1 MNPVTSSFR
10 NTEAND
16 GFSDS
21 TASSDEGDQPD
32 EGSSTAL
39 FSSLDAPRSHR
50 HDPRG
55 LTSSLRGKL
64 FFLPHIAGED
74 PADPFSFFCRRLENL
89 QKALRVSLFI
99 PEQLHRRIWPRVH
112 DLETQ
117 ALAASLDLGDSGRF
131 PGHVPAGFTGHVHAM
146 FFSGWINALL
156 IFVPIGMGTYL
167 ARMNPLLT
175 FTCNAIAIVPL
186 SALLTDATERIAS
199 DAGDTIGALLNI
211 TLGNLVELII
221 LIIALVNNHIR
232 IVQASI
238 LGSILVNL
246 LLILGS
252 AFLASNL
259 ANHSPVTNSA
269 EAQLLAGLLFVSVFV
284 ILMPTAFDYTF
295 DPKGSTS
302 AATLSM
308 SRVSALIVL
317 LIYILYFAHEMRS
330 SSDKEKPLPLQVLS
344 VDNSHMTGTEPFP
357 HMRNQDPMFPPR
369 SIRFAD
375 QATETT
381 ARSTTREVNGSADRE
396 MEFHDDLADPSRRR
410 SVDVN
415 MRPGSSHQYFRSR
428 RNSRSYSLSS
438 SRGFHSR
445 ESSLGGGV
453 GAGGIA
459 ASGRTTLHTIIDSP
473 ILPDQLARDR
483 SRHGEAAQSG
493 ERMASVS
500 VLIFTSVIM
509 SMCAEFLVS
518 TIDDVTHEGG
528 LSESVI
534 GLIIL
539 PVVGN
544 IAEYVTVVTVAAR
557 NKLDLAIAVA
567 VGSAIQ
573 IALCVTPLTV
583 LAGWA
588 LQRKLELTFNFFETT
603 TLVGTVLLVILL
615 VLNEGSTSPRTSGLK
630 GALMCACYGIIGL
643 GAYLS
648 PSTKE

>member
-1 MNPVTSSFR
+1 MNPVTNSFR

-21 TASSDEGDQPD
+21 SASSDEGDQPD

-39 FSSLDAPRSHR
+39 FASLASAGDGPRSHR
-50 HDPRG
+50 HEPRG
-55 LTSSLRGKL
+55 LRSSLRGKPAL
-64 FFLPHIAGED
+64 VSRRFRPEN
-74 PADPFSFFCRRLENL
+74 PADPSVCELESL

-117 ALAASLDLGDSGRF
+117 ALAASLDLGDNGHFSSGR
-131 PGHVPAGFTGHVHAM
+131 VDASFTGHVRAM

-167 ARMNPLLT
+167 TRMNPLLT

-221 LIIALVNNHIR
+221 LIIMSNSRSIALVNNHIR

-259 ANHSPVTNSA
+259 ANHSPATDSA

-330 SSDKEKPLPLQVLS
+330 SSDKEKPLPLQIMS
-344 VDNSHMTGTEPFP
+344 VDNNHMTGTEPFP
-357 HMRNQDPMFPPR
+357 HMRNQDTMFPPR
-369 SIRFAD
+369 SIRFAN

-381 ARSTTREVNGSADRE
+381 ARSTTREVNGTAERE
-396 MEFHDDLADPSRRR
+396 MEFHDEFTEPSRRR

-415 MRPGSSHQYFRSR
+415 
-428 RNSRSYSLSS
+428 
-438 SRGFHSR
+438 
-445 ESSLGGGV
+445 
-453 GAGGIA
+453 
-459 ASGRTTLHTIIDSP
+459 
-473 ILPDQLARDR
+473 
-483 SRHGEAAQSG
+483 
-493 ERMASVS
+493 
-500 VLIFTSVIM
+500 
-509 SMCAEFLVS
+509 
-518 TIDDVTHEGG
+518 
-528 LSESVI
+528 
-534 GLIIL
+534 
-539 PVVGN
+539 
-544 IAEYVTVVTVAAR
+544 
-557 NKLDLAIAVA
+557 
-567 VGSAIQ
+567 
-573 IALCVTPLTV
+573 
-583 LAGWA
+583 
-588 LQRKLELTFNFFETT
+588 
-603 TLVGTVLLVILL
+603 
-615 VLNEGSTSPRTSGLK
+615 
-630 GALMCACYGIIGL
+630 
-643 GAYLS
+643 
-648 PSTKE
+648 